1 MRDAPLLDGNPAFW
15 WDVPS
20 RCPHREGETFTTYLR
35 RLAIHDGYMLPD
47 GGEPGAV
54 REREPG
60 EDDD

>member
-1 MRDAPLLDGNPAFW
+1 VKDPPLLDGNPEFW
-15 WDVPS
+15 RSVPADVP
-20 RCPHREGETFTTYLR
+20 HRPGEPFTVYVR
-35 RLAIHDGYMLPD
+35 RLAIKRGYMLAD